1 MARAMNVAN
10 DVNIF
15 GIYPMLYA
23 FFTSD
28 NLLDRD
34 AHRKQVRASITS
46 GAHGLA
52 VGGLASECNKL
63 STEEKRQLVEWTLED
78 AAGRVPVSVTLTENT
93 LSGQQDAIAHAYESG
108 AAWGVMQPPPVRGA
122 TTGELVNFFCQAA
135 SKSNMPLGIQ
145 NAPEYIGVGL
155 DNQSMIELA
164 QRAPRIQILKAE
176 GPSPYINRLME
187 EVGRYFTVFNGRN
200 GVELIDNLRAGCAG
214 TIPGVECCDVQA
226 DIYDLWHAGDV
237 TGATDKFRQ
246 VLPLL
251 SFLMLTVDHLL
262 CYGKRL
268 AARRLQLET
277 VYDRSPALPPD
288 AANLA
293 TLDFWSTTLAPFPEN
308 Y

>member
-1 MARAMNVAN
+1 MAHTMSMTR

-23 FFTSD
+23 FFTRE
-28 NLLDRD
+28 NLLDRN
-34 AHRKQVRASITS
+34 AHRKQVNASIAG

-52 VGGLASECNKL
+52 IGGLASECNKL
-63 STEEKRQLVEWTLED
+63 STEEKRQLLEWTIED
-78 AAGRVPVSVTLTENT
+78 AAGHVPISVTLTENT
-93 LSGQQDAIAHAYESG
+93 LSGQQSAIAHACESG

-122 TTGELVNFFCQAA
+122 TPSELVNFFAQAA
-135 SKSNMPLGIQ
+135 DKSDMPLGIQ
-145 NAPEYIGVGL
+145 NAPEYIGIGL
-155 DNQSMIELA
+155 DNQAMIDLA

-176 GPSPYINRLME
+176 GPSPYISQLMK
-187 EVGRYFTVFNGRN
+187 EVGHHFTVFNGRN

-226 DIYDLWHAGDV
+226 EIYDLWHAGDIAE
-237 TGATDKFRQ
+237 ATDRFRQ

-251 SFLMLTVDHLL
+251 SFLMLTIDHLL

-268 AARRLQLET
+268 AARRLQLGT
-277 VYDRSPALPPD
+277 VYDRGPALPPD

-293 TLDFWSTTLAPFPEN
+293 TLDFWSNTLASFPEN
-308 Y
+308 